1 MNSRGRGPVEA
12 ALRLARPVTWALA
25 VTAVIGSPAC
35 VDINGGA
42 VELSW
47 ALRDFEGKDVGD
59 CMGAR
64 LDEVAVCWQL
74 VEDGSSSVGA
84 MCDADRSAAFAC
96 AEENGVSRFEI
107 VPGSNAFWIEPRCT
121 DGDPPD
127 LGTYE
132 VPPPIVRTVED
143 GRIVTL
149 NSLLIVVAP
158 AGVSGSPCPEAGC
171 TCAR

>member
-1 MNSRGRGPVEA
+1 MNSRGHGPVEA

-47 ALRDFEGKDVGD
+47 ALRDFDGKDRD
-59 CMGAR
+59 CAAAR
-64 LDEVAVCWQL
+64 LERVAVCWQV
-74 VEDGSSSVGA
+74 VEDGTSAVGA
-84 MCDADRSAAFAC
+84 ACDAERSSLFFC
-96 AEENGVSRFEI
+96 DDENGVSGFEI
-107 VPGSNAFWIEPRCT
+107 TPGSNAFWIEPRCD
-121 DGDPPD
+121 DGEPPD

-149 NSLLIVVAP
+149 NSLLIVVATTDGACP
-158 AGVSGSPCPEAGC
+158 AAGC